1 MTPYRKYESLQK
13 KKKTNY
19 KQMDSSLL
27 ACLLSS
33 NDRLHKNPQLESK
46 PALESHI
53 GFIFLVYTCS
63 VYGFFYKLHHFK
75 GLEMNTLRSVIVATS
90 VVACGFSI
98 SFGADFSKLSDEAL
112 VKKVA
117 SLSAQDE
124 PEFVMEVHK
133 RLKAKDEP
141 QAKALRESI
150 HQARKAAHDKLSK
163 EQRQSRAVEVCK
175 AMQKKTDSMS
185 GKEIRE
191 AGLKVHSDC
200 EKLKEP
206 KRKEPKCHDHKDKP
220 SDKPSNKPKKDK

>member
-1 MTPYRKYESLQK
+1 
-13 KKKTNY
+13 
-19 KQMDSSLL
+19 
-27 ACLLSS
+27 
-33 NDRLHKNPQLESK
+33 
-46 PALESHI
+46 
-53 GFIFLVYTCS
+53 
-63 VYGFFYKLHHFK
+63 
-75 GLEMNTLRSVIVATS
+75 MNTLRSIIVATS

-191 AGLKVHSDC
+191 AGLKIHADC
-200 EKLKEP
+200 DKL
-206 KRKEPKCHDHKDKP
+206 KEPKCHDPKDKP
-220 SDKPSNKPKKDK
+220 SDKPKKDK

>member
-1 MTPYRKYESLQK
+1 MVLDWGFQGIYLVDDEQARAAKSV
-13 KKKTNY
+13 
-19 KQMDSSLL
+19 
-27 ACLLSS
+27 A
-33 NDRLHKNPQLESK
+33 HK

-75 GLEMNTLRSVIVATS
+75 GLEMNTLRSIIVATS

-191 AGLKVHSDC
+191 AGLKIHADC

-220 SDKPSNKPKKDK
+220 KDKPSDKPKKDK